1 MACWK
6 RQPYISLLPL
16 VVELRY
22 YSMDGKRMK
31 KKGTES
37 PSSPGTPLTVR
48 SKQYSLTRD
57 FDAAFDQFRESF
69 DGFFTPFL
77 PIAPL
82 TSMLMTEMP
91 FKYPAVHLVDNRDHY
106 TVTTELPGFT
116 KESVHIQIHKH
127 KLQIKAQK
135 KTETEEKRKNHM
147 CKERTYSAFERTV
160 TFPEQV
166 VPSKCDCEMK
176 NDVLELTI
184 PKRDPKPEE
193 EMTKTA
199 MK

>member
-1 MACWK
+1 M
-6 RQPYISLLPL
+6 S
-16 VVELRY
+16 
-22 YSMDGKRMK
+22 GKRMK

-57 FDAAFDQFRESF
+57 FDAAFDQFGESF

-193 EMTKTA
+193 EEMTKTA